1 MKYLKIGLTIIITSL
16 ALNLAPV
23 NAAGSVSVSASA
35 NYVEEGN
42 RVTFY
47 INLKIFY
54 NFFFFFLNNFWVL
67 FS

>member
-16 ALNLAPV
+16 ALNLV
-23 NAAGSVSVSASA
+23 SVSAAGSVSVSASA

-47 INLKIFY
+47 INLKRLDLKYTLDFIMI
-54 NFFFFFLNNFWVL
+54 VEG
-67 FS
+67 